1 VCYNININYEK
12 GKIWNH
18 RTDKLILVDCDGV
31 LLDWKYS
38 FVKWMSENNYEVVRE
53 GVYDIAEMFDL
64 SKRESRILVRQFNE
78 SARIGFLPGLR
89 DAIKYVKRLH
99 EEGYIFH
106 CITSLSTD
114 YYAGKLRQQNLEK
127 LFGPSV
133 FEKIVCLDCG
143 ADKDDGLLPYKDSG
157 CIWVEDKPSN
167 AECGY
172 DLGLRSVLIE
182 HLFNA
187 DYQNDSIPKVK
198 NWKEIYE
205 MVT

>member
-1 VCYNININYEK
+1 MEK
-12 GKIWNH
+12 EWRKKMDH

-31 LLDWKYS
+31 LLDWKYA
-38 FVKWMSENNYEVVRE
+38 FYKWMAENDYKIVKE
-53 GVYDIAEMFDL
+53 GVYDVAETFGITKEQ
-64 SKRESRILVRQFNE
+64 SKQLVRQFNE

-89 DAIKYVKRLH
+89 DAIKYVKKLH
-99 EEGYIFH
+99 SEGYIFH

-114 YYAGKLRQQNLEK
+114 YYAGKLREQNLEK
-127 LFGPSV
+127 LFGYGV

-157 CIWVEDKPSN
+157 CIWVEDKPKN
-167 AECGY
+167 AELGVEY
-172 DLGLRSVLIE
+172 GLRSVLIE

-187 DYQNDSIPKVK
+187 DFSHPEIQKVK

-205 MVT
+205 SIV

>member
-1 VCYNININYEK
+1 MD
-12 GKIWNH
+12 H

-167 AECGY
+167 AECGL
-172 DLGLRSVLIE
+172 DMGLRSILIE
-182 HLFNA
+182 HDFNK
-187 DYQNDSIPKVK
+187 DYENNNLVKVK

-205 MVT
+205 SIV

>member
-1 VCYNININYEK
+1 MD
-12 GKIWNH
+12 H

-114 YYAGKLRQQNLEK
+114 YYAGKLREQNLER
-127 LFGPSV
+127 LFGKDV
-133 FEKIVCLDCG
+133 FEKVVCLDCG
-143 ADKDDGLLPYKDSG
+143 ADKDEGLLPYKDSG

-167 AECGY
+167 AECGVRM
-172 DLGLRSVLIE
+172 GLQSILISHE
-182 HLFNA
+182 FNK
-187 DYQNDSIPKVK
+187 DFSHPDIIKVSK
-198 NWKEIYE
+198 WKEIYE
-205 MVT
+205 EIV